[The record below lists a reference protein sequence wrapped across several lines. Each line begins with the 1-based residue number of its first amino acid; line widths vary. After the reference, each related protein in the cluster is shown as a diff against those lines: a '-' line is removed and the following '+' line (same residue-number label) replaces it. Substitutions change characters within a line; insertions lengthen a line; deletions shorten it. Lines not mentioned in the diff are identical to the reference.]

1 MPEKITDKITEKIT
15 DKVYTAALVIIGDE
29 ILSGR
34 THDKNTPWIA
44 ERLTELG
51 VRLGEVRVI
60 PDIEQKIIDTVNEMR
75 GAHDYVFTTGG
86 IGPTHDDI
94 TAESIAHAF
103 GVEVEL
109 HEGAYQELL
118 KYYKDESEITPA
130 RKKMAMIPQ
139 GGKLIDN
146 PVSGAP
152 GIQIENVYIFAGVPR
167 IMQSMFDA
175 VAHTLKGGKP
185 VQSKSVTAD
194 LPESAVADDL
204 GKIQANYPEISIGSY
219 PQYRN
224 GKFGTTLVLRGIN
237 DDDLLAAQNDVVEM
251 VKKIGDQSPIID

>member
-1 MPEKITDKITEKIT
+1 MTDKI
-15 DKVYTAALVIIGDE
+15 YTAALVIIGDE

-44 ERLTELG
+44 EQLTALG
-51 VRLGEVRVI
+51 IRLGEVRVI
-60 PDIEQKIIDTVNEMR
+60 PDIEQTIIDTVNVMR
-75 GAHDYVFTTGG
+75 AAHDYVFTTGG

-94 TAESIAHAF
+94 TAESVAHAF

-118 KYYKDESEITPA
+118 KYYKDESEITEA

-139 GGKLIDN
+139 GGELIDN

-152 GIQIENVYIFAGVPR
+152 GIKIENVYIFAGVPR

-175 VAHTLKGGKP
+175 VAPTL
-185 VQSKSVTAD
+185 
-194 LPESAVADDL
+194 SAVADEL
-204 GKIQANYPEISIGSY
+204 GKIQENYPEISIGSY

-224 GKFGTTLVLRGIN
+224 GKFGTTLVMRGIN
-237 DDDLLAAQNDVVEM
+237 DNDLNGATEDVVAL
-251 VKKIGDQSPIID
+251 VKSLGDENPEIV

>member
-1 MPEKITDKITEKIT
+1 MSDKI
-15 DKVYTAALVIIGDE
+15 YTAALVIIGDE

-51 VRLGEVRVI
+51 VRLAEVRVI
-60 PDIEQKIIDTVNEMR
+60 PDKEQKIIDTVNEMR
-75 GAHDYVFTTGG
+75 EAHDYVFTTGG

-94 TAESIAHAF
+94 TSQSIAHAF

-109 HEGAYQELL
+109 HDGAYQELL
-118 KYYKDESEITPA
+118 KYYKDESEVTEA

-139 GGKLIDN
+139 GGELIDN

-152 GIQIENVYIFAGVPR
+152 GIKIENVYIFAGVPR

-175 VAHTLKGGKP
+175 IAHTLKGGKP
-185 VQSKSVTAD
+185 VQSKSVTVD
-194 LPESAVADDL
+194 LAESTVADGL
-204 GKIQANYPEISIGSY
+204 AKIQDKYADISIGSY

-224 GKFGTTLVLRGIN
+224 GKFGTTLVMRGI
-237 DDDLLAAQNDVVEM
+237 DEGDLQAATNDVVAL
-251 VKKIGDQSPIID
+251 VKSLGDENPQIV